1 MHLLLTDRLVCPRCG
16 PGFGLILRSDR
27 LVDRRVLEGGLGC
40 PNCRDRFPIVDGF
53 ADLRPPPRGELPT
66 VPAPPPPDPDETDA
80 LAALLGVTQ
89 GPGNLG
95 VVGALSAHAAGLAD
109 RIPGVEVIA
118 IGVEMRAETER
129 EGVSRMAAGVELP
142 FHPWSLRALALSAG
156 SAALLERP
164 AELAQLV
171 PRGGRI
177 VVEGSAADAAE
188 RLAAAGARV
197 LARDA
202 RWLVGVRETG

>member
-1 MHLLLTDRLVCPRCG
+1 VHLLLTDRLACPRCG
-16 PGFGLILRSDR
+16 AGFGLILRADK

-40 PNCRDRFPIVDGF
+40 PNCRDRFPIVEGF
-53 ADLRPPPRGELPT
+53 ADLRPPPRAELPAA
-66 VPAPPPPDPDETDA
+66 PARGAVDPAETDA
-80 LAALLGVTQ
+80 IAAMLGVAE

-109 RIPGVEVIA
+109 RIPGVEIVA
-118 IGVEMRAETER
+118 IGVEARADPER
-129 EGVSRMAAGVELP
+129 EGVSRMAAGPELP
-142 FHPWSLRALALSAG
+142 FHPWSLRALALSEG

-164 AELAQLV
+164 AELKQLV

-177 VVEGSAADAAE
+177 VVEAPGGDAE
-188 RLAAAGARV
+188 GRLAAAGARV

-202 RWLVGVRETG
+202 RWLVGVRETS